1 MSRQLYHSISKLYTM
16 EGGVR
21 KKDSLNNAAIIEN
34 AYILVEDG
42 KIIEIGKNKPIG
54 SFDTEITLGNR
65 IVIPG
70 LIDCHTHL
78 VYAGNRSN
86 EYAMKLSGKGYL
98 DILNAGGGIL
108 STVRATRN
116 ASKEE
121 LYNKAARTIH
131 YMQSRGVTTIEAK
144 SGYGLNLEN
153 ELKQLEVVQEL
164 QRRESINL
172 VSTFMPAH
180 AVEAGKDRNE
190 YIDEIANDMLPIV
203 SDRQLATFMDV
214 FLEKDVF
221 SAEEAKTILLKGKE
235 YGLLPK
241 AHIDEIERIGGVQT
255 ALDVNA
261 VSVEHC
267 MVTSSEDATKLADN
281 GTVLVLLPSTSF
293 NLQKPYADIQM
304 LLSSGSTIAIATD
317 YNPGSCPCDDLLFT
331 MRLAS
336 REGKL
341 LPNEVLAMCTINAA
355 KALNLEKVVGSL
367 EVGKQADFVV
377 YDANSFDEIIA
388 GLDNPAIYGVYWK
401 GYKIC

>member
-1 MSRQLYHSISKLYTM
+1 MSRHLYHSIAKLYTM
-16 EGGVR
+16 QGGVR
-21 KKDSLNNAAIIEN
+21 KKDNLNNPHIIEN
-34 AYILVEDG
+34 AYILVENGCILSIGSGACDLEYDEATDLSG
-42 KIIEIGKNKPIG
+42 KIM
-54 SFDTEITLGNR
+54 
-65 IVIPG
+65 IPG

-86 EYAMKLSGKGYL
+86 EYAMKLSGKSYL

-108 STVRATRN
+108 STVSATRN

-121 LYNKAARTIH
+121 LYNKASRTIH

-144 SGYGLNLEN
+144 SGYGLNLET
-153 ELKQLEVVQEL
+153 ELKQLEVVKEL
-164 QRRESINL
+164 QNNESINL

-180 AVEAGKDRNE
+180 AVEAGKNRNE
-190 YIDEIANDMLPIV
+190 YIKEIIHDMLPVV
-203 SDRQLATFMDV
+203 SGKQLATFMDV

-221 SAEEAKTILLKGKE
+221 TAEEAKAILLKGKE

-261 VSVEHC
+261 ISVEHC
-267 MVTSSEDATKLADN
+267 MVTTGEDATKLADN

-293 NLQKPYADIQM
+293 NLQKPYADIQT
-304 LLSSGSTIAIATD
+304 LLSSGSIIAIATD

-355 KALNLEKVVGSL
+355 RALNLDDIVGSL

-377 YDANSFDEIIA
+377 YDAESFDEIIA
-388 GLDNPAIYGVYWK
+388 GLDNPVLYGVYWK
-401 GYKIC
+401 GNKIC

>member
-1 MSRQLYHSISKLYTM
+1 MQGGIRSKNN
-16 EGGVR
+16 
-21 KKDSLNNAAIIEN
+21 LNDPHILEN
-34 AYILVEDG
+34 AYILIEDG
-42 KIIEIGKNKPIG
+42 KILSVGSGTCELSYDDATDLSNK
-54 SFDTEITLGNR
+54 

-86 EYAMKLSGKGYL
+86 EYAMKLAGKGYL

-108 STVRATRN
+108 STVRATRC
-116 ASKEE
+116 ATKED
-121 LYNKAARTIH
+121 LYTKAAKTLH

-144 SGYGLNLEN
+144 SGYGLNLET
-153 ELKQLEVVQEL
+153 ELKQLEVMKEL
-164 QRRESINL
+164 QDRESINII
-172 VSTFMPAH
+172 STFMPAH

-190 YIDEIANDMLPIV
+190 YINEICDVMLPYV
-203 SDRQLATFMDV
+203 SNNNLATFMDV

-241 AHIDEIERIGGVQT
+241 AHIDEIERIGGAQT
-255 ALDVNA
+255 ALDVNCI
-261 VSVEHC
+261 SVEHC
-267 MVTSSEDATKLADN
+267 MVTNSEDATKLAN
-281 GTVLVLLPSTSF
+281 NRTVLVLLPSTSF

-304 LLSSGSTIAIATD
+304 LLSSGSIIAIATD

-341 LPNEVLAMCTINAA
+341 LPNEVLAMTTINAA
-355 KALNLEKVVGSL
+355 KALNMENLIGSIEK
-367 EVGKQADFVV
+367 EKQADFVV
-377 YDANSFDEIIA
+377 YDASSFDEIIA
-388 GLDNPAIYGVYWK
+388 GLDNPPIYGVYWK
-401 GYKIC
+401 GNKVC